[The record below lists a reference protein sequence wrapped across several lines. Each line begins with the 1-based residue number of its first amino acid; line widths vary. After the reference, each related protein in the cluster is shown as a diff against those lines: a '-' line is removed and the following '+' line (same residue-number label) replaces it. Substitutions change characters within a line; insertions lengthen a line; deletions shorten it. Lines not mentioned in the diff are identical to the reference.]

1 MTDLRA
7 AVVHTWE
14 RGRLDVVNN
23 GDTEPFVQDE
33 DSNLVAAFPW
43 TLCTRLA
50 SERNGK
56 VVNLAQLQKS
66 FSGFLGSW
74 GVEIH
79 LQTWILEVLTEAR
92 LLLVKP
98 LATELRWVG
107 VGPDENCAS
116 AKSSISTATIMRLK
130 DFILVAIDHCAVAA
144 LGRSTVFFGCM
155 QRAAADSMPERFNVK
170 HQKPSQLCC
179 QRLNQ
184 RKPCF
189 CEYLKNPN
197 LKAMSTPPF
206 AKKAIKTCKV
216 SIPKC

>member
-56 VVNLAQLQKS
+56 VVNLAQLQKTS
-66 FSGFLGSW
+66 RVANSLEFAVSLVFRNINNCAVMMLIMVLAAFLAAG
-74 GVEIH
+74 
-79 LQTWILEVLTEAR
+79 
-92 LLLVKP
+92 
-98 LATELRWVG
+98 ELRYIFRLEFLRALRQG
-107 VGPDENCAS
+107 VSCCTSHAADENCAS
-116 AKSSISTATIMRLK
+116 AKSSISIATIMRLK

-155 QRAAADSMPERFNVK
+155 QRPTADSMPERFNVQ
-170 HQKPSQLCC
+170 HQTIPPLLSKV
-179 QRLNQ
+179 
-184 RKPCF
+184 
-189 CEYLKNPN
+189 E
-197 LKAMSTPPF
+197 STEALF
-206 AKKAIKTCKV
+206 L
-216 SIPKC
+216 